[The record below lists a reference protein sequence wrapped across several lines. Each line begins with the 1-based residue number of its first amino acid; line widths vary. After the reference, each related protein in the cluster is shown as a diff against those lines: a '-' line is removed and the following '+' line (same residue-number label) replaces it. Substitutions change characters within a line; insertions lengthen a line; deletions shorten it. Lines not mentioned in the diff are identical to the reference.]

1 MAQLLVMIKKRDDAR
16 SAIEQSVRY
25 HRQALDLRPEN
36 FEYRANLGAAV
47 YVSSLILLDLGET
60 ASSANA
66 AEELPRLMPDDV
78 NAYCNAAVLLIKCL
92 NTAKDQRQ
100 EYGRRAVGI
109 LQKAV
114 DERLI
119 KDAKQLNFR
128 EFREL
133 KERDDFGRLLK
144 SLEPPRAG

>member
-1 MAQLLVMIKKRDDAR
+1 MSSVILV
-16 SAIEQSVRY
+16 
-25 HRQALDLRPEN
+25 
-36 FEYRANLGAAV
+36 
-47 YVSSLILLDLGET
+47 DLGET

-66 AEELPRLMPDDV
+66 AEELPRLRPDDV
-78 NAYCNAAVLLIKCL
+78 DSYRIAAVRLIKCL
-92 NTAKDQRQ
+92 NAAKDQRQ

-114 DERLI
+114 DKRLI
-119 KDAKQLNFR
+119 KDAKQLNFK

-144 SLEPPRAG
+144 SLEPPRTG